1 MTTVTFRNRDEGI
14 MTERSLNL
22 APQRGPSVWDKPEA
36 PSRGW
41 TLEESERWCVALC
54 GGTLA
59 MLGLRQRS
67 TSGALLAAIG
77 GTLAVRA
84 ALGHRDLWNMRLLVE
99 RIRDSAGGDDNVDT
113 ASDESFPASDPPSWT
128 TTGVKEP

>member
-1 MTTVTFRNRDEGI
+1 

-22 APQRGPSVWDKPEA
+22 APQRGPSVWDKPDA
-36 PSRGW
+36 PRGW
-41 TLEESERWCVALC
+41 TIEESERWCVALC

-67 TSGALLAAIG
+67 TGGALLAAIG

-84 ALGHRDLWNMRLLVE
+84 AMGHRDLFNMRLLVE
-99 RIRDSAGGDDNVDT
+99 RIRDSAGNGDHVET
-113 ASDESFPASDPPSWT
+113 SSEESFPASDAPSWT
-128 TTGVKEP
+128 PTTAGVKTP

>member
-1 MTTVTFRNRDEGI
+1 

-36 PSRGW
+36 PRTW
-41 TLEESERWCVALC
+41 TIEESERWCVALC

-67 TSGALLAAIG
+67 TGGALLAAVG

-84 ALGHRDLWNMRLLVE
+84 LLGHRDLWNLQRVVE
-99 RIRDSAGGDDNVDT
+99 RIRHTADNGDHVET
-113 ASDESFPASDPPSWT
+113 ASEQSFPASDAPSWT
-128 TTGVKEP
+128 PTAGAKGV